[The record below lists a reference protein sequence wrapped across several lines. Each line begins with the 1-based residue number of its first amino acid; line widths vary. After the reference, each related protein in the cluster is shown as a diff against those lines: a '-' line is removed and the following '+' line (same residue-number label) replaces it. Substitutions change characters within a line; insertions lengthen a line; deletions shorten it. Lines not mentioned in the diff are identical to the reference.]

1 MKTLRQGIAVSA
13 VVASAALLGACSAPQ
28 GQQNQ
33 AAGEQQQ
40 TTKQTCDRIGPAM
53 TSLMESAKKGPAA
66 GQEIID
72 SFKKLNGDLAAAA
85 KDAGDSELKTGLT
98 SLNGSIDKYLQ
109 LIDQLKSAP
118 TEAQKNVQ
126 SVVSELGANGS
137 KVGQICK
144 NA

>member
-1 MKTLRQGIAVSA
+1 
-13 VVASAALLGACSAPQ
+13 
-28 GQQNQ
+28 
-33 AAGEQQQ
+33 
-40 TTKQTCDRIGPAM
+40 M